1 MEYRK
6 RSGTDEGINP
16 AIPQVNTNIATRKLL
31 LETVIV

>member
-16 AIPQVNTNIATRKLL
+16 AIPQVNTNIA
-31 LETVIV
+31 LENFC